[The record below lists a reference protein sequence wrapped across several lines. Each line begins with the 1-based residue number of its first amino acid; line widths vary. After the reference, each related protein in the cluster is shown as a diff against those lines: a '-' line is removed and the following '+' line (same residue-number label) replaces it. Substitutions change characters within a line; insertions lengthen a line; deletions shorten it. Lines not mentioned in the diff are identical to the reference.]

1 MIHIS
6 SFHSVMFVF
15 FLASSPAFAATKTI
29 NLPPETAQLKKSA
42 HPGYAIAQQ
51 KCSICHSADYINLQP
66 PGMNLSQWTKEV
78 TKMQHA
84 YGAPITD
91 DDIKTISAYLAS
103 TYGSE
108 KPAVAT
114 PDKVAVDVTA
124 KTANAAADSKNTELK
139 NIDLKNNELN
149 KIDLKSLLANNA
161 CLSCHAIQQK
171 VVGPAYHDI
180 AERYRQN
187 PEALEIVMKNIQSGG
202 ADKWGT
208 TAMPPFATLSNAEL
222 KALAQFVLSQ

>member
-1 MIHIS
+1 MMKNPILITATLL
-6 SFHSVMFVF
+6 
-15 FLASSPAFAATKTI
+15 FLLSANHVLAAPKTI
-29 NLPPETAQLKKSA
+29 TLPPETAQFKQSV

-91 DDIKTISAYLAS
+91 DDIKNISAYLAT

-108 KPAVAT
+108 KLAVSDT
-114 PDKVAVDVTA
+114 
-124 KTANAAADSKNTELK
+124 KTSKAAAANSTKSADQ
-139 NIDLKNNELN
+139 
-149 KIDLKSLLANNA
+149 KIDVKKVLTDNA
-161 CLSCHAIQQK
+161 CLSCHAIKQK
-171 VVGPAYHDI
+171 VVGPAYHDV
-180 AERYRQN
+180 AERYRKN
-187 PEALEIVMKNIQSGG
+187 PKALETVMANIKAGG
-202 ADKWGT
+202 ANKWGT
-208 TAMPPFATLSNAEL
+208 MPMPPFSALTDAEL